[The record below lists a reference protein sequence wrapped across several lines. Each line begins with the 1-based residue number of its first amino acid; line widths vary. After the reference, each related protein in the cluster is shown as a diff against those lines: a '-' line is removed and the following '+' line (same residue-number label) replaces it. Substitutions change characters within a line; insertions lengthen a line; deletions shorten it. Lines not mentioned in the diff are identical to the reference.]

1 MHKFEAISIELQN
14 PHPLVGNVLTL
25 PPVDNAP
32 P

>member
-1 MHKFEAISIELQN
+1 MDKVEFNSIEFQN

-25 PPVDNAP
+25 PRADNAP